1 MDIYNAVEHIQRL
14 IAKSITWIDLA
25 TEPIVLEGIAYVWQ
39 KNYGWSDEY
48 TATVIAMLLGNFA
61 PSFEEAHDSELY
73 ENPF

>member
-1 MDIYNAVEHIQRL
+1 MNTHDVVEEIQRF

-25 TEPIVLEGIAYVWQ
+25 AEPIVIEGIAYVWQ
-39 KNYGWSDEY
+39 RNNEWSDEY
-48 TATVIAMLLGNFA
+48 TATIIAMLLGNFA